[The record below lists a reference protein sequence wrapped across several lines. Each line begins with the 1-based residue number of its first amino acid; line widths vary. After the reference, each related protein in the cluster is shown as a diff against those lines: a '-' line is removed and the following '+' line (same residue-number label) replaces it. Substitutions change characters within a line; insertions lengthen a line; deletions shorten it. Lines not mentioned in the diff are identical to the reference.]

1 MAFRLGYNYVS
12 PMYNSN
18 GFKDAYLD
26 SYGTNVASATDYTN
40 WKATNRFTL
49 GLGYTY
55 GKFFADLAYQYC
67 SQSGDFYP
75 FMSYSDK
82 SFYDLDNKAGAVKVE
97 NKRHQL
103 LFTLGYTF

>member
-1 MAFRLGYNYVS
+1 M
-12 PMYNSN
+12 
-18 GFKDAYLD
+18 GFNLD
-26 SYGTNVASATDYTN
+26 
-40 WKATNRFTL
+40 
-49 GLGYTY
+49 
-55 GKFFADLAYQYC
+55 KFNLDLAYQY
-67 SQSGDFYP
+67 STSEGDFYP